1 MSAPDPTPRL
11 LLLFTLINLIVGSS
25 AFVINGLVAPVA
37 LSLGTSVAAV
47 GQAMTAYALST
58 AVLAPLLLM
67 ATGRW
72 SRRRALVLALALF
85 TAGNA
90 LSALADELG
99 TLIAGRAIMGMGAMV
114 TPVMAALAVAL
125 VEPARR
131 GRALALV
138 FMGMSLSY
146 VIGIPLG
153 AWLGFALG
161 WHAPVWVATAL
172 SALATLAAWR
182 WVPADLAA
190 PGATFAGLGDLLR
203 RPALLAVIGLTLLYF
218 IAIFAVFSYIG
229 PVLQGLVPMSN
240 GALSGALAL
249 FGVAGVGGTLLGGRL
264 ADRYGTR
271 RTLSVQLA
279 LLTTMMLL
287 LPLTA
292 GHALPMM
299 AVMMIWGVAGFGMMA
314 PQQARLAQA
323 TGMQTPLALS
333 LNSSMLYLGTALGA
347 AVGGLAVTP
356 LGFERLSWVGAPF
369 AAAGWLLLMLT
380 TRPAATARA

>member
-299 AVMMIWGVAGFGMMA
+299 AVMMIWGIAGFGMMA
-314 PQQARLAQA
+314 PQ
-323 TGMQTPLALS
+323 
-333 LNSSMLYLGTALGA
+333 
-347 AVGGLAVTP
+347 
-356 LGFERLSWVGAPF
+356 
-369 AAAGWLLLMLT
+369 
-380 TRPAATARA
+380 